1 MPPTAQSLVLDMLS
15 TLRGQ
20 SMPVSALVAVAEVF
34 DISENNL
41 RVALARL
48 VSRGLVERS
57 DRGWY
62 GLAEAARAVQSH
74 VTSWSDI
81 ERRVVKWR
89 GDWIA
94 VHTADLPRLRGSA
107 ARRRE
112 RALDFLG
119 FRELRAGLLL
129 RPANLSGGVDGVRE
143 RLYALGLEASAPV
156 FRIDSFDD
164 DTDAAARALWNAD
177 EVRAGYRATMQRLER
192 SGRRLANQPI
202 ETTMVE
208 CFEQGG
214 AALRQIA
221 FDPLLPEP
229 LLPAADRRA
238 FVDAVRRYDSLGWTF
253 WNRFMREHGAALR
266 DSPLKIR
273 FVDTTRTAA

>member
-1 MPPTAQSLVLDMLS
+1 MTPTAQSLILDMLS

-20 SMPVSALVAVAEVF
+20 AMPVSALVDVAEVF
-34 DISENNL
+34 GISENNL

-62 GLAEAARAVQSH
+62 GIAEAARAVQSH
-74 VTSWSDI
+74 ITSWSDL
-81 ERRVVKWR
+81 ERRIVKWR

-94 VHTADLPRLRGSA
+94 VHTAGLPKLRGSA
-107 ARRRE
+107 ARRRQ

-119 FRELRAGLLL
+119 FRELHAGLLL
-129 RPANLSGGVDGVRE
+129 RPANLPGGVDGVRE
-143 RLYALGLEASAPV
+143 RLHALGLDPSAPV
-156 FRIDSFDD
+156 FRIDSFDAP
-164 DTDAAARALWNAD
+164 TDATARALWNIG
-177 EVRAGYRATMQRLER
+177 EIRAGYRTTMQRLER

-202 ETTMVE
+202 KKTMVE
-208 CFEQGG
+208 CFELGG
-214 AALRQIA
+214 AALRQMA

-229 LLPAADRRA
+229 LIPSATRRA
-238 FVDAVRRYDSLGWTF
+238 FVDAVRRYDKLGWTF
-253 WNRFMREHGAALR
+253 WNRFMRERGTSLL

-273 FVDTTRTAA
+273 FIDTARTAP

>member
-1 MPPTAQSLVLDMLS
+1 MLS
-15 TLRGQ
+15 TLRGE
-20 SMPVSALVAVAEVF
+20 SMPVSSLVAVAKVF

-48 VSRGLVERS
+48 VSRGLVERG

-62 GLAEAARAVQSH
+62 GIAEAARAVQNH

-94 VHTADLPRLRGSA
+94 AHTAGLPKLRGSA

-129 RPANLSGGVDGVRE
+129 RPANLSGGVDSVRE

-164 DTDAAARALWNAD
+164 DTDTAARALWNAD
-177 EVRAGYRATMQRLER
+177 EVCADYRATMQRLER
-192 SGRRLANQPI
+192 SGRRLPNQPI

-208 CFEQGG
+208 CFELGG

-229 LLPAADRRA
+229 LLRAAERRA
-238 FVDAVRRYDSLGWTF
+238 FVDAVRHYTRLGWTF
-253 WNRFMREHGAALR
+253 WNRFMRDQGAAPL
-266 DSPLKIR
+266 DSPLEAR
-273 FVDTTRTAA
+273 FIDPARTAA